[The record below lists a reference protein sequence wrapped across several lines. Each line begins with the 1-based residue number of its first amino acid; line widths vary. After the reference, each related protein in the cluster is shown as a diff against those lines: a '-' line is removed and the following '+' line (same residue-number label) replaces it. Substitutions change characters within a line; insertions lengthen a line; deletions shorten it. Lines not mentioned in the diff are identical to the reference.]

1 MTFETIRFET
11 DARGVATITLNR
23 PEKHNAMNAL
33 MIAELTQAA
42 NQASEDGTIKA
53 VVLASEGKTF
63 CAGADLGWMR
73 DQFARDRAG
82 KIEESGKL
90 ATMLQTLNTL
100 PKPLIARVQGP
111 AYGGGIGMI
120 SVCDIAIVS
129 DTARF
134 CMTET
139 RLGIIPATIG
149 PFVVRKMGEGYAR
162 QVFFT
167 TKTFDA
173 AFALKSSLASTVV
186 SADRLEDALAAEIE
200 PILKTMPGA
209 VASAKDLC
217 LRLNAM
223 PEAEKLRYTADAL
236 ADCWESDEAHA
247 GIGAFLS
254 K

>member
-1 MTFETIRFET
+1 MAFETIRLET
-11 DARGVATITLNR
+11 DARGIATITLNR

-33 MIAELTQAA
+33 MIEELTRAA
-42 NQASEDGTIKA
+42 KRGGDPSVKA
-53 VVLASEGKTF
+53 VILASEGKTF

-73 DQFARDRAG
+73 DQLARDRAG

-90 ATMLQTLNTL
+90 ATMLQTLNAL
-100 PKPLIARVQGP
+100 PTPLIGRVQGP

-120 SVCDIAIVS
+120 SVCDIAIIA

-139 RLGIIPATIG
+139 RLGIIPATIA
-149 PFVVRKMGEGYAR
+149 PFVIRKMGEGYAR
-162 QVFFT
+162 QVFFS
-167 TKTFDA
+167 TKTVDA
-173 AFALKSSLASTVV
+173 AFALKSGLATAVV
-186 SADRLEDALAAEIE
+186 PADEIDETLEAEIA

-209 VASAKDLC
+209 VAAAKALC
-217 LRLNAM
+217 LTLTTM
-223 PEAEKLRYTADAL
+223 PEGEKLRYTANAL
-236 ADCWESDEAHA
+236 ADCWESDEAHS